1 MNTIRKFILA
11 VVATAVATSFLP
23 TSSFAKKTH
32 KAKEQSC
39 SVGKVCMNKPDKAG
53 WGTVMRCT
61 YDGKMIGDFSPCNVR
76 SGMCPKAIKLLTRG
90 ECPLWVKSRHR
101 IRSASCPLYPQKRTS
116 LSAIGMSAVPK
127 TEVTCLLDHLVS
139 GHLQLQ
145 RHLDAERLRC
155 LQVDDEFEF
164 G

>member
-1 MNTIRKFILA
+1 MSLSGGVAGQSANMVRAFAKGGPMNTIRKFILA

-61 YDGKMIGDFSPCNVR
+61 YDRKMIGDFSPCNVR
-76 SGMCPKAIKLLTRG
+76 SGMCPTAI
-90 ECPLWVKSRHR
+90 CKS
-101 IRSASCPLYPQKRTS
+101 K
-116 LSAIGMSAVPK
+116 K
-127 TEVTCLLDHLVS
+127 K
-139 GHLQLQ
+139 
-145 RHLDAERLRC
+145 
-155 LQVDDEFEF
+155 
-164 G
+164 